1 MGFEISET
9 LLMAAITV
17 IVYGMWLS
25 LTVHSLG
32 LIAFIIP
39 VVLAKIIWSV
49 VPDGN

>member
-25 LTVHSLG
+25 LG

-49 VPDGN
+49 VPGGN